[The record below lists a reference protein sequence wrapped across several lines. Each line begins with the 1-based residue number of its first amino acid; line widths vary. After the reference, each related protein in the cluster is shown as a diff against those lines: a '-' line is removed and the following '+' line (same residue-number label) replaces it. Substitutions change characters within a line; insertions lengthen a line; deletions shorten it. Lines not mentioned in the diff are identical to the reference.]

1 MTQHNRANRPAASAR
16 RDGDGKLLAVHF
28 ATVVLVVVDFVMFQ
42 AAAAGVT
49 AGIYYTVP
57 ALDAG
62 IMRGESS
69 WTWIRI
75 FQIVS
80 PTITLPGGAATML
93 SSYFLARR
101 AQEEARRAQQAE
113 TRVQEEAQ
121 RAQQAE
127 TRIQEESRRA
137 EEAEIRIQEAARRAE
152 EAEIRI
158 QEVARRAQEEA
169 EIRIQEVARRAQEE
183 AQRAQEQARRAD
195 AAEDR
200 AENLQAQL
208 ERSRSP
214 RRRRLRN
221 AATRPPAA
229 R

>member
-1 MTQHNRANRPAASAR
+1 MAQHNRANRPAASEQ
-16 RDGDGKLLAVHF
+16 RDGDGKLLAIHF

-49 AGIYYTVP
+49 AAVYYTVP
-57 ALDAG
+57 ALDAS

-101 AQEEARRAQQAE
+101 AQQAE
-113 TRVQEEAQ
+113 TRVQEEAK
-121 RAQQAE
+121 RAQEAE

-137 EEAEIRIQEAARRAE
+137 QEAETRIQEE
-152 EAEIRI
+152 S
-158 QEVARRAQEEA
+158 RRAQEA
-169 EIRIQEVARRAQEE
+169 ETRIQEES
-183 AQRAQEQARRAD
+183 QRAQEQTLRAD
-195 AAEDR
+195 AAEAR
-200 AENLQAQL
+200 AENLQSQL
-208 ERSRSP
+208 ERSRIP

>member
-1 MTQHNRANRPAASAR
+1 MAQHTRAGRPAASER
-16 RDGDGKLLAVHF
+16 RDGGGKLLAVHF
-28 ATVVLVVVDFVMFQ
+28 ATALLVVVDFVMFQ
-42 AAAAGVT
+42 AVAAGVT
-49 AGIYYTVP
+49 AAIYYTVP

-80 PTITLPGGAATML
+80 PTIALPGGAATML

-101 AQEEARRAQQAE
+101 VQQVETQARADVQQAQDQA
-113 TRVQEEAQ
+113 RAEAQ
-121 RAQQAE
+121 RAQDQARAEAQRAQDQARAEAQRAQEAE
-127 TRIQEESRRA
+127 TRIQEEAQRA
-137 EEAEIRIQEAARRAE
+137 RDES
-152 EAEIRI
+152 
-158 QEVARRAQEEA
+158 
-169 EIRIQEVARRAQEE
+169 
-183 AQRAQEQARRAD
+183 QRAQEQARRAE
-195 AAEDR
+195 AAEAR

-221 AATRPPAA
+221 AAALPPAA

>member
-1 MTQHNRANRPAASAR
+1 MAQHNRTGRPAASER
-16 RDGDGKLLAVHF
+16 RDGGGKLLAVHF
-28 ATVVLVVVDFVMFQ
+28 ATALLVVVDFVMFQ

-49 AGIYYTVP
+49 AAIYYTVP

-80 PTITLPGGAATML
+80 PTIALPGGAATML
-93 SSYFLARR
+93 SSYFLSRRVQQVETQARADVQQAQDQAR
-101 AQEEARRAQQAE
+101 AEAQRAREAE
-113 TRVQEEAQ
+113 TRTQEEAQ
-121 RAQQAE
+121 RA
-127 TRIQEESRRA
+127 R
-137 EEAEIRIQEAARRAE
+137 
-152 EAEIRI
+152 
-158 QEVARRAQEEA
+158 
-169 EIRIQEVARRAQEE
+169 
-183 AQRAQEQARRAD
+183 
-195 AAEDR
+195 AAEAR

-221 AATRPPAA
+221 AAAPPPAA
-229 R
+229 K

>member
-1 MTQHNRANRPAASAR
+1 MAQHNRVNRPAAAAR

-49 AGIYYTVP
+49 AAIYYTVP
-57 ALDAG
+57 GLDAG

-101 AQEEARRAQQAE
+101 AQEE
-113 TRVQEEAQ
+113 
-121 RAQQAE
+121 
-127 TRIQEESRRA
+127 S
-137 EEAEIRIQEAARRAE
+137 
-152 EAEIRI
+152 
-158 QEVARRAQEEA
+158 RRAQEES
-169 EIRIQEVARRAQEE
+169 QRAQEE
-183 AQRAQEQARRAD
+183 SQRAQEQARRAD
-195 AAEDR
+195 AAEAR